1 MNLKDVPQVTE
12 LFNNHHQKYK
22 IHTKF
27 SESEVDHYFMPRDQW
42 QRDERGNNVQVFEV
56 SSFVVVTNDKIT
68 DFFSFYKLPCII
80 LQHPEKDYRP
90 LRVAY
95 EYY

>member
-1 MNLKDVPQVTE
+1 
-12 LFNNHHQKYK
+12 
-22 IHTKF
+22 
-27 SESEVDHYFMPRDQW
+27 
-42 QRDERGNNVQVFEV
+42 VQVFEV